1 MNKTTYFISFLIF
14 SFLSCKKED
23 KVLVSTITL
32 SNKTFTD
39 VTATINGKVREIP
52 WGDTIQVSGNPGSV
66 ITGTL
71 VVSKLYYTNLGL
83 GGVLPD
89 LPFTLTTF
97 PSSGNVTF
105 NVNVP
110 SSYFFLK
117 IQNDNPS
124 KPILQFYVNY
134 GLQSQSLEKYP
145 IPVGLNFPYKLG
157 YFKAFANSN
166 VRAESATSYWFW
178 PTLNLP
184 FTENQSVTLYA
195 K

>member
-1 MNKTTYFISFLIF
+1 MNKTTCFISFLIF

-39 VTATINGKVREIP
+39 VTATINGKAREIP

-71 VVSKLYYTNLGL
+71 VVSKLYFNNLGL
-83 GGVLPD
+83 GGVFPD

-97 PSSGNVTF
+97 PSSGNMNY

-110 SSYFFLK
+110 SSYFFLN

-134 GLQSQSLEKYP
+134 GLQSQSLEKIR

-166 VRAESATSYWFW
+166 VRAENGTSFWSW

-184 FTENQSVTLYA
+184 FTENQSVTLLA